1 MSAVYIIFSVPNLKR
16 RYLKGKNQGIATL
29 HRDDILHPPPE
40 FSLAVLARDLS
51 GLSQLCD
58 CRWKTAVY
66 C

>member
-1 MSAVYIIFSVPNLKR
+1 MSVVYILFSVPNLKR
-16 RYLKGKNQGIATL
+16 RYLKGKNQGTYTSR
-29 HRDDILHPPPE
+29 RDDILHPPPE

-51 GLSQLCD
+51 GWSQLCD

>member
-1 MSAVYIIFSVPNLKR
+1 MSVVYIPFSVPNLKR
-16 RYLKGKNQGIATL
+16 RYLKGKIQGIYTPR
-29 HRDDILHPPPE
+29 RDDILHPPE